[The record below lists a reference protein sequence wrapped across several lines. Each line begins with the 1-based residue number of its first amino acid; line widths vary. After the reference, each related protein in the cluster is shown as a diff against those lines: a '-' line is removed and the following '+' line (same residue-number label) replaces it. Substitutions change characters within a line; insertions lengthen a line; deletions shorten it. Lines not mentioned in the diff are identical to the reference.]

1 VLKDKIRIILADDH
15 RLLRSGLKL
24 LLGRNPNIEF
34 VGEASDGETTL
45 QLFEQLR
52 PDILI
57 LDLSMPKMGGMDC
70 LKEIKSRY
78 ADAKIIVLT
87 MYDDEEYIKEAM
99 KAGAAG
105 YVHKGAV
112 DTELF
117 KAIDK
122 VQLGELYLS
131 PRESQTL
138 LNTLLKSGEKA
149 VDEKDPYVLLSTR
162 EREVLKRIVYGY
174 SLSEI
179 AEELSISI
187 KTVETYK
194 IRVMEKLD
202 ISKKSGL
209 VDYALRY
216 GLLASKS

>member
-1 VLKDKIRIILADDH
+1 MEKKIRIILADDH

-24 LLGRNPNIEF
+24 LLGRSAKIEF
-34 VGEASDGETTL
+34 IGEASDGETTL
-45 QLFEQLR
+45 RLFEELR
-52 PDILI
+52 PDILL

-78 ADAKIIVLT
+78 PGAKIIVLT
-87 MYDDEEYIKEAM
+87 MHDDEEYIKEAM

-117 KAIDK
+117 KAIDQVAK
-122 VQLGELYLS
+122 GQLYLS

-138 LNTLLKSGEKA
+138 LSTLLKTDQA
-149 VDEKDPYVLLSTR
+149 ALDEQDPYVLLSVR

-179 AEELSISI
+179 AGELSISI

-194 IRVMEKLD
+194 VRVMEKLKV
-202 ISKKSGL
+202 SKKSAL
-209 VDYALRY
+209 VEYALRY
-216 GLLASKS
+216 GLLTGKA